1 MSLGSAL
8 SIAQSGLNAA
18 SRSADL
24 TSQNIANALN
34 EGYARREMSLTTR
47 ATGGVVVT
55 GVTRFVDQAVTADR
69 RTAEAG
75 SAGSTA
81 RAGFLGDL
89 EGAIGVAGATGSL
102 GSLVAGLEGA
112 LIDAASQ
119 PQSPTALGTAV
130 RAADT
135 LAERVNTL
143 GDTVQAA
150 RLKADGQIATT
161 VRGLNT
167 ALKQVEALNTQ
178 IAGLGGSGTD
188 VTTLQDQR
196 QALVDTIARQI
207 PVREVTR
214 DDGRIALVTQNGATL
229 LDGKAA
235 TLSFSPANAMTA
247 GMTRESGALSGL
259 TLNGHPLTKLGDGE
273 LAAQFDIRDTL
284 GVAAQADLD
293 AVAQDLTA
301 RFADSGLMEAGADGL
316 QVNAALADEP
326 WRLRDGLDAVAE
338 GAKGDAT
345 RLSAL
350 VASMGDGRGA
360 EGVAKDLLSSVSS
373 ARIATED
380 EASFRTAQ
388 YDTLRTAE
396 LANGVDTDTEMTNLL
411 VIQQAYSANAKVIQA
426 VDAMMNTL
434 LEL

>member
-34 EGYARREMSLTTR
+34 ENYSRREMSLTTR
-47 ATGGVVVT
+47 TTGGVAVT

-81 RAGFLGDL
+81 RASFHSDL
-89 EGAIGVAGATGSL
+89 EEAIGVAGATGSL
-102 GSLVAGLEGA
+102 GSMVSGLEGA

-119 PQSPTALGTAV
+119 PQSATALGTAV
-130 RAADT
+130 QAADT
-135 LAERVNTL
+135 LASRINSL

-161 VRGLNT
+161 VRDLNT
-167 ALKQVEALNTQ
+167 ALKQVETLNTQ
-178 IAGLGGSGTD
+178 IASMGGSGKD

-196 QALVDTIARQI
+196 QTLVDGIARQI
-207 PVREVTR
+207 PLREVTR
-214 DDGRIALVTQNGATL
+214 DDGRIALVTQSGATL
-229 LDGKAA
+229 LDGKAP
-235 TLSFSPANAMTA
+235 TLGFSPVNTMTA
-247 GMTRESGALSGL
+247 EMTTESGALSGL
-259 TLNGHPLTKLGDGE
+259 TLNGHPMTSLGDGE
-273 LAAQFDIRDTL
+273 LAAQFDIRDAL
-284 GVAAQADLD
+284 GVEAQADLD
-293 AVAQDLTA
+293 TVAQDLTT
-301 RFADSGLMEAGADGL
+301 RFAGSGLIEAGPDGL
-316 QVNAALADEP
+316 QVNAALQEEP
-326 WRLRDGLDAVAE
+326 WRLRDGLGATME
-338 GAKGDAT
+338 GAAGDAT
-345 RLSAL
+345 RLGAL
-350 VASMGDGRGA
+350 VSAMGEGRGA
-360 EGVAKDLLSSVSS
+360 EGAAKDLLSGVSS
-373 ARIATED
+373 ARIASED

-396 LANGVDTDTEMTNLL
+396 LANGVDSDAEMTNLL